1 MGLPNRTRVRLSI
14 PHLAAYRLA
23 VSAAVASVL
32 TCSCAP
38 STSLTYNVAPAPG
51 NPDQLAVTF
60 ALNGVPR
67 DSVVLKGYASD
78 EILKVSDFQA
88 VGPRGARI
96 AVDARVDTVLLEG
109 LRVDVPRFTLRGPLP
124 GSLTVRYRVTPGKR
138 EGDSHMGFTGR
149 CFGYVGDKFA
159 LVSGRDLFLLPDP
172 GAEMLRHIAVRFSLP
187 SGWKAVTTWEGGRG
201 NRLADLRGSSP
212 AEQMI
217 SATVGLGPF
226 HERTFRLG
234 DTRFTL
240 AFHSGIPSS
249 QEEQAVLQLTRVARY
264 VHGLFDRDL
273 GPSYVTIIV
282 PPAPS
287 GDEIAGEG
295 SATGQGQTFS
305 PLTGNRLHDFAARLI
320 DAYIRYAPY
329 RTEVR
334 APGEYWL
341 VDGITNLYAWRA
353 VAAAGLVSE
362 DELNRSLAAGYVSA
376 FSAEGIERNLENLYA
391 TTKSS
396 RLGRET
402 LAPFVLLHLDRTL
415 RSTPGGRGGF
425 DSVLAR
431 MFHGRTAPSLW
442 SSLPNARPGLWQ
454 NFRALF
460 VRGTTLAPVEAYFA
474 LKPTQAKPEPS
485 RGRAVRELN
494 LAYTGETFGYLEN
507 CGCKVNQSGGVARRA
522 TVVRQMRERDPE
534 LLLLDAG
541 SAFIRPEKQD
551 KPDFFSRREQSVYLR
566 LMDLMRYAAA
576 AVGTTELSFG
586 LDHFREMTQGLRTPY
601 LSANIVEGGK
611 PIAPAWILLHADGL
625 RVAVIGLFEP
635 LRGKSADPLFEAHTS
650 SLTIEDPL
658 EPLRRA
664 LPALR
669 RQADLVFAMGRLTP
683 ATIRRLVAACPGLD
697 VIISTDSDAPSFH
710 KGAGGWELS
719 KEDPPG
725 FLGGTLVLYTPL
737 RNYGFSSAR
746 LGLDREGRITSA
758 AVERHMLYKDVK
770 DDPVVRDRLN
780 RFYDEVG
787 KLDAAQASV
796 KPLFQDDPAR
806 LEGRYVGAAQCENCH
821 QAEYAQ
827 WKTTRHAGAYKTLL
841 DVHRHYQPRCI
852 SCHVVGYG
860 TPHGYRIG
868 APEEPLGNV
877 QCEICHGPGGR
888 HVAAPS
894 RSNIHRVVPEK
905 VCLECHNPDHSDH
918 FVYAEKLPKVRH
930 DYFEEGSA
938 PLTPASTR

>member
-1 MGLPNRTRVRLSI
+1 MTCRRLRFL
-14 PHLAAYRLA
+14 HLAACRLA
-23 VSAAVASVL
+23 LSAAMASVL
-32 TCSCAP
+32 AVGCAP

-51 NPDQLAVTF
+51 NPGQLEITLT
-60 ALNGVPR
+60 LNGVSR
-67 DSVVLKGYASD
+67 DSLALRGYASD
-78 EILKVSDFQA
+78 EVLRVSDFQA
-88 VGPRGARI
+88 FGPRGARI
-96 AVDARVDTVLLEG
+96 AGDARVDTVLIES

-124 GSLTVRYRVTPGKR
+124 PSLTVRYRVTPGRR

-149 CFGYVGDKFA
+149 CFGYVGEQFA
-159 LVSGRDLFLLPDP
+159 LVSGREIFLLPDP
-172 GAEMLRHIAVRFSLP
+172 GAEAIRHIEVRFSLP
-187 SGWKAVTTWEGGRG
+187 SGWKAATTWESGRD
-201 NRLADLRGSSP
+201 NRLVDLRGSSP

-240 AFHSGIPSS
+240 AFPNGIPPS
-249 QEEQAVLQLTRVARY
+249 QEEQAVVQLTGVARY
-264 VHGLFDRDL
+264 VHRLFGRDL
-273 GPSYVTIIV
+273 GRSYMTIIV
-282 PPAPS
+282 PTAPS

-353 VAAAGLVSE
+353 VAAAGLMGE
-362 DELNRSLAAGYVSA
+362 DELNRSLAAGYLSA
-376 FSAEGIERNLENLYA
+376 FTAEGVERNLENLYG
-391 TTKSS
+391 TTKSN
-396 RLGRET
+396 RLEREA

-415 RSTPGGRGGF
+415 RSVPGEKGGF

-442 SSLPNARPGLWQ
+442 SSLPQGRPGLWQ
-454 NFRALF
+454 NFRAWY
-460 VRGTTLAPVEAYFA
+460 VRGTTLAPVERYIAI
-474 LKPTQAKPEPS
+474 KPTQTGPEPS
-485 RGRAVRELN
+485 RGRAVREVTLV
-494 LAYTGETFGYLEN
+494 YTGETFGYLEN
-507 CGCKVNQSGGVARRA
+507 CGCKVNQSGGAARRA
-522 TVVRQMRERDPE
+522 TVIRHMRERDPG

-541 SAFIRPEKQD
+541 SAFIRPEKQE
-551 KPDFFSRREQSVYLR
+551 KPDFFSRREQSLYLR
-566 LMDLMRYAAA
+566 LMDFMRYGAAV
-576 AVGTTELSFG
+576 VGTTELSFG
-586 LDHFREMTQGLRTPY
+586 LEHFREMTHGIRTPY
-601 LSANIVEGGK
+601 LSANILEDGK
-611 PIAPAWILLHADGL
+611 RVASAWTLLSANGL

-635 LRGKSADPLFEAHTS
+635 LRGKSADPLFESHTS
-650 SLTIEDPL
+650 SLLIENPL
-658 EPLRRA
+658 ETLRGA

-669 RQADLVFAMGRLTP
+669 SQADLVIAMGRLTP
-683 ATIRRLVAACPGLD
+683 VTIRRLVAACTGVD
-697 VIISTDSDAPSFH
+697 VIISTDSDAPTFH

-746 LGLDREGRITSA
+746 LGLDQEGRITSA
-758 AVERHMLYKDVK
+758 AIESHMLYHDVK
-770 DDPVVRDRLN
+770 DDPVVRERLN

-806 LEGRYVGAAQCENCH
+806 LDGRYVGAAQCKDCH
-821 QAEYAQ
+821 QTEYIQ
-827 WKTTRHAGAYKTLL
+827 WKTTGHASAYKTLL

-877 QCEICHGPGGR
+877 QCEICHGPGGP

-894 RSNIHRVVPEK
+894 RSNIRRVVPEK

-918 FVYAEKLPKVRH
+918 FVYAERLPKVRH
-930 DYFEEGSA
+930 DYFEEGHALLA
-938 PLTPASTR
+938 PAGAK

>member
-1 MGLPNRTRVRLSI
+1 MTSRRLRFL
-14 PHLAAYRLA
+14 HLAACRLA
-23 VSAAVASVL
+23 LSAAIASVL
-32 TCSCAP
+32 AVGCAP

-51 NPDQLAVTF
+51 NPGQLEITLT
-60 ALNGVPR
+60 LNGVSR
-67 DSVVLKGYASD
+67 DSLALRGYASD
-78 EILKVSDFQA
+78 EVLRVSDFQA
-88 VGPRGARI
+88 FGPRGARI
-96 AVDARVDTVLLEG
+96 AGDARVDTVLIES

-124 GSLTVRYRVTPGKR
+124 PSLTVRYRVTPGRR

-149 CFGYVGDKFA
+149 CFGYVGEQFA
-159 LVSGRDLFLLPDP
+159 LVSGRELFLLPDP
-172 GAEMLRHIAVRFSLP
+172 GAEAIRHIEVRFSLP
-187 SGWKAVTTWEGGRG
+187 SGWKAATTWESGRD
-201 NRLADLRGSSP
+201 NRLVDLRGSSP

-240 AFHSGIPSS
+240 AFPNGIPPSR
-249 QEEQAVLQLTRVARY
+249 EEQAVVQLTGVARY
-264 VHGLFDRDL
+264 VHRLFGRDL
-273 GPSYVTIIV
+273 GRSYMTIIV
-282 PPAPS
+282 PTAPS

-353 VAAAGLVSE
+353 VAAAGLMGE
-362 DELNRSLAAGYVSA
+362 DELNRSLAAGYLSA
-376 FSAEGIERNLENLYA
+376 FTAEGVERNLENLYG
-391 TTKSS
+391 TTKSN
-396 RLGRET
+396 RLEREA

-415 RSTPGGRGGF
+415 RSVPGEKGGF

-442 SSLPNARPGLWQ
+442 SSLPQGRPGLWQ
-454 NFRALF
+454 NFRAWY
-460 VRGTTLAPVEAYFA
+460 VRGTTLAPAERYVAI
-474 LKPTQAKPEPS
+474 KPTQTGPEPS
-485 RGRAVRELN
+485 RGRAVREVTLV
-494 LAYTGETFGYLEN
+494 YTGETFGYLEN
-507 CGCKVNQSGGVARRA
+507 CGCKVNQSGGAARRA
-522 TVVRQMRERDPE
+522 TVIRHMRERDPG

-541 SAFIRPEKQD
+541 SAFIRPEKQE
-551 KPDFFSRREQSVYLR
+551 KPDFFSRREQSLYLR
-566 LMDLMRYAAA
+566 LMDFMRYGAAV
-576 AVGTTELSFG
+576 VGTTELSFG
-586 LDHFREMTQGLRTPY
+586 LDHFREMTHGIRTPY
-601 LSANIVEGGK
+601 LSANILEDGK
-611 PIAPAWILLHADGL
+611 RVASAWTLLSANGL

-635 LRGKSADPLFEAHTS
+635 LRGKSADPLFESHTS
-650 SLTIEDPL
+650 SLLIEDPL
-658 EPLRRA
+658 ETLRGA

-669 RQADLVFAMGRLTP
+669 SQADLVIAMGRLTP
-683 ATIRRLVAACPGLD
+683 VTIRRLIAACPGVD
-697 VIISTDSDAPSFH
+697 VIISTDSDAPTFH

-746 LGLDREGRITSA
+746 LGLDQEGRITSA
-758 AVERHMLYKDVK
+758 AIESHMLYHDVK
-770 DDPVVRDRLN
+770 DDPVVRERLN

-806 LEGRYVGAAQCENCH
+806 LDGRYVGAAQCKDCH
-821 QAEYAQ
+821 QTEYIQ
-827 WKTTRHAGAYKTLL
+827 WKTTGHASAYKTLL

-877 QCEICHGPGGR
+877 QCEICHGPGGP

-894 RSNIHRVVPEK
+894 RSNIRRVVPEK

-930 DYFEEGSA
+930 DYFEEGHALLA
-938 PLTPASTR
+938 PAGAK